1 MTKTEALKLASG
13 YSWGAE
19 DFSGERTATPE
30 GKTDIPSY
38 LFAVAFADAQEAY
51 NTEKR
56 GSMPSVGSA
65 YATWQMSNGKT
76 VFYDEIK
83 S

>member
-13 YSWGAE
+13 YAWGAE
-19 DFSGERTATPE
+19 DFSRERMATPE
-30 GKTDIPSY
+30 GKTDSPSY

-56 GSMPSVGSA
+56 GVMPSVTSA
-65 YATWQMSNGKT
+65 YATWQMSNGRT
-76 VFYDEIK
+76 VLYQDM
-83 S
+83 